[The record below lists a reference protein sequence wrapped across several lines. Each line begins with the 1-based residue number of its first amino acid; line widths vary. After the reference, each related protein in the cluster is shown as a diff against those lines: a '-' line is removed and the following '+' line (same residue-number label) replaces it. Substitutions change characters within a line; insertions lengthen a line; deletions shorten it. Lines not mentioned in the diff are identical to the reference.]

1 LLKSEA
7 ETALRHITLTTFS
20 LAGDALAL
28 CGPTLRHQDSSK
40 TFYETGRSN
49 SSVVGTVD
57 EKLDIKDPG
66 GTTML
71 LGQIMLSLSENIDP
85 KNKPSVD
92 NVKFFLS
99 LINIAL
105 EAGGPSLGAMEYLVE
120 VLRGDV
126 CRHLLILSQSDDLA
140 VFSLALRVVFNLF
153 VSIKDHMKV
162 QLEVFLTSV
171 HLRILNMS
179 TATSSTAVSASKNQ
193 TNGTGA
199 SGNGAREELAL
210 ESLLEFCREPSL
222 MHDIYTN
229 YDCDMQCTNLFDSIV
244 TTLCTRAAPS
254 RSAIIAS
261 SPRSNDGVAPPV
273 ERNDSS
279 QSIKFVNIL
288 NRLALEGVLI
298 ILHAVAVRCGY
309 MQQHQQQN
317 RPPSS
322 DSSAVNRPFSPLRDE
337 AGRGIIAS
345 SSSGLS
351 KAQSLS
357 DVDLWCMKGDFDED
371 SVDAEGNGMSAE
383 ASRLAQ
389 DKGQSAIDI
398 KMNGSSKDGMSG
410 AADDAV
416 SQRAAP
422 SAVKRS
428 ITGDSLATSNGDEDD
443 DSEFMYMARAKTAE
457 VLRQRKLKKQRV
469 RLVTEKFNEKP
480 LSVDWVRFAADLSL
494 LPRIPVGAESSG
506 GGVGAGLCPAKDIA
520 VFLKTTAGLGKAQ
533 VGEYLSRGPADK
545 YPFHAEVLQEYVN
558 TFSFSTTT
566 TFVEALRT
574 ILGQFR
580 LPGEAQCIDRL
591 LDAFSGRLFQFLGK
605 DKPFASAG
613 TVFIL
618 LFSTIMLNTDLH
630 NKNMKKKMTLDEFI
644 RNNRGINEGDDL
656 PRQFLED
663 LYNEIKNKEIEVVFH
678 STIFIYS
685 TYILFAMVLFLTH
698 VICCIA

>member
-1 LLKSEA
+1 MLKSEA
-7 ETALRHITLTTFS
+7 ETTLRHIVLTTFS
-20 LAGDALAL
+20 LAGHALAS
-28 CGPTLRHQDSSK
+28 CGPALRHQDSSK
-40 TFYETGRSN
+40 SPYELGRS
-49 SSVVGTVD
+49 D

-71 LGQIMLSLSENIDP
+71 LGQIMHSLSENIDP

-105 EAGGPSLGAMEYLVE
+105 EAGGPSLGAMDYAVE

-126 CRHLLILSQSDDLA
+126 CRHLLILSQSEDLA

-171 HLRILNMS
+171 HLRILNIS
-179 TATSSTAVSASKNQ
+179 AASSSVSVIANKGQAGS
-193 TNGTGA
+193 TGA
-199 SGNGAREELAL
+199 NGSGAREELAL

-244 TTLCTRAAPS
+244 TTLCARATPSTSAVLEAPKS
-254 RSAIIAS
+254 G
-261 SPRSNDGVAPPV
+261 DGGAVAV
-273 ERNDSS
+273 ERADSS

-309 MQQHQQQN
+309 MQQQQR

-322 DSSAVNRPFSPLRDE
+322 NSSAHDALHSGTDISSHTL
-337 AGRGIIAS
+337 AS
-345 SSSGLS
+345 SPRRDALSRGASASSPGLP
-351 KAQSLS
+351 KALS
-357 DVDLWCMKGDFDED
+357 DVDLWCMKGDVDDD
-371 SVDAEGNGMSAE
+371 SIDGEGVVVNTGASQSTTVHSGTTSSRDLGQVDTTHGET
-383 ASRLAQ
+383 
-389 DKGQSAIDI
+389 
-398 KMNGSSKDGMSG
+398 NGSLKDAGN
-410 AADDAV
+410 
-416 SQRAAP
+416 AAP
-422 SAVKRS
+422 DGNHRLVPSPVRRS
-428 ITGDSLATSNGDEDD
+428 ITGDSLATSTGDDED
-443 DSEFMYMARAKTAE
+443 DSEFLYLARAKTAE

-469 RLVTEKFNEKP
+469 RLVTEKFNDNP
-480 LSVDWVRFAADLSL
+480 LSADWVRFAADLSL
-494 LPRIPVGAESSG
+494 LPRIPVGAASTG
-506 GGVGAGLCPAKDIA
+506 GGVGAGLCPAKNIA

-533 VGEYLSRGPADK
+533 VGEYLSRGPVDK

-630 NKNMKKKMTLDEFI
+630 NKNMKKKMTLEEFI
-644 RNNRGINEGDDL
+644 RNNRGINEGEDL

-663 LYNEIKNKEIEVVFH
+663 LYNEIKNKEIEVQ
-678 STIFIYS
+678 
-685 TYILFAMVLFLTH
+685 
-698 VICCIA
+698 